1 MSLWAMMRV
10 GSVTPHTSAGSRPL
24 LAGSAACTPTNL
36 KSGRPMSTR
45 KAWTPTLPVE
55 NWTTLRTVSVTWP
68 TPSPRLS
75 REPRA
80 CRDLNCWSAIPFP
93 SACDHLTATTDLSQS
108 EFSFDEGVRRKITA
122 MSVVDRPS
130 AREIRRLQTGE
141 RRMGAAIA
149 EFKRAGMADADVG
162 AIVAAAGVAH
172 GTFFFHFPTK
182 EHVLLELE
190 RREEERMAKQLAQF
204 LKSKHDLASTLNE
217 AVRMVVGLERRL
229 GDLLFKNFLALH
241 FSPTRP
247 PAEDGGDHP
256 LIVAVAQEIAD
267 AQERGEADPEVNPM

>member
-1 MSLWAMMRV
+1 MA
-10 GSVTPHTSAGSRPL
+10 VTDKL
-24 LAGSAACTPTNL
+24 
-36 KSGRPMSTR
+36 
-45 KAWTPTLPVE
+45 
-55 NWTTLRTVSVTWP
+55 
-68 TPSPRLS
+68 
-75 REPRA
+75 
-80 CRDLNCWSAIPFP
+80 
-93 SACDHLTATTDLSQS
+93 
-108 EFSFDEGVRRKITA
+108 
-122 MSVVDRPS
+122 S
-130 AREIRRLQTGE
+130 AREAKRLQTKE
-141 RRMGAAIA
+141 RLMGAAIA
-149 EFKRAGMADADVG
+149 EFTRSGMAEADVG

-182 EHVLLELE
+182 EHVLLALE
-190 RREEERMAKQLAQF
+190 RREEERMAKQLAHF

-267 AQERGEADPEVNPM
+267 AQERGEADPEANPMNSAVFFLLGLYALLVTTNEWPTCHLLLEDYVARTLRSLAPLP